1 MPNRKKPHFSAAE
14 SDRHCRRPKK
24 KASQLGRWN
33 VIDTQVINTGSDVR
47 NILIMNY
54 VANVT
59 AVMPR
64 LYVFHFMMCY
74 RLQRMLSTRACL
86 QWHYASAMVTG
97 HITFYI
103 STTNTIS
110 SKLSLGVFPCGGIF
124 RTSSTGSHHR

>member
-64 LYVFHFMMCY
+64 LYVF
-74 RLQRMLSTRACL
+74 R
-86 QWHYASAMVTG
+86 VTG
-97 HITFYI
+97 YSECFQREHACNGIMPVPW
-103 STTNTIS
+103 
-110 SKLSLGVFPCGGIF
+110 SLVTLPSI
-124 RTSSTGSHHR
+124 